1 MRKWMAAVAVMGVI
15 APGAVWA
22 QSGAKAGHDVV
33 NRISAAKAEQMDAAA
48 EKVLKETGT
57 PSASV
62 AVVENGRIV
71 YTHGY
76 GLARLDPPTKAEPY
90 MRYSI
95 GSISK
100 QFTAAALLM
109 LQQEGKLSIDDPV
122 AKYFP
127 DLTDAKNVTIRMLLS
142 HTSGYQDY
150 WPEDYVMPPME
161 KPTNTQHILDVWAK
175 RPLDFAPGTKW
186 QYSNTN
192 YVIAGLIA
200 EKVSGMPLM
209 AFLRERV
216 FKPLDM
222 KDVFDSDKYP
232 LPVTDAAGYQQYAL
246 GPLRPA
252 TPEGPGWMMGA
263 AELAMPAYDLAQW
276 DISLMNRSLMSKQS
290 YDEMFKPVM
299 LKDGQNSH
307 YALGLFVGTRD
318 GHAYLEH
325 SGEVSGFVSE
335 NIVFP
340 KDKAAIVVLTNEM
353 ASPAASAIG
362 RALTPMVLG
371 MPAGH
376 SNAEDAKRAEAQ
388 VMEIFTGLQHG
399 KIDRAKFT
407 DWCNAYFSQQAIE
420 DYKNSLSPLG
430 RPASIQMMSTSLRG
444 GMTFRSFR
452 VMFPNG
458 KNPLTITTF
467 TEPDGKLEQFLV
479 LPVPKV

>member
-1 MRKWMAAVAVMGVI
+1 MRGLVTAAVMICLA
-15 APGAVWA
+15 APVALRA
-22 QSGAKAGHDVV
+22 QGDAHTGQDVV
-33 NRISAAKAEQMDAAA
+33 NRIAPSQAVQMDAAA
-48 EKVLKETGT
+48 EKILKETGT
-57 PSASV
+57 PSASI
-62 AVVENGRIV
+62 AVVENGQIV

-76 GLARLDPPTKAEPY
+76 GLARLKPPMPAEPW
-90 MRYSI
+90 MRYPI

-100 QFTAAALLM
+100 QFTAAAILM
-109 LQQEGKLSIDDPV
+109 LEHEGKMSINDPV
-122 AKYFP
+122 SKYFP

-161 KPTNTQHILDVWAK
+161 KPTTPQHILDVWGK

-192 YVIAGLIA
+192 YVIAGLIV

-209 AFLRERV
+209 QFLRQRI

-222 KDVFDSDKYP
+222 RDVLDSDQHDLGK
-232 LPVTDAAGYQQYAL
+232 TDAEGYHQYAL

-252 TPEGPGWMMGA
+252 AKEGFGWMLGA

-276 DISLMNRSLMSKQS
+276 DISLMNRSLMSPES
-290 YDEMFKPVM
+290 YDQMFTPVF

-307 YALGLFVGTRD
+307 YALGLFVGMRD

-340 KDKAAIVVLTNEM
+340 NDKAAIVVLTNEM
-353 ASPAASAIG
+353 ASPAADAIAH
-362 RALTPMVLG
+362 ALTPLVLG
-371 MPAGH
+371 VPTTNSAAG
-376 SNAEDAKRAEAQ
+376 DAKRSEAQ
-388 VMEIFTGLQHG
+388 AMKVFTGLQRG
-399 KIDRAKFT
+399 KIDRSKFT
-407 DWCNAYFSQQAIE
+407 DWCNAYFDKQAIE
-420 DYKNSLSPLG
+420 DYKNSLGPLG
-430 RPASIQMMSTSLRG
+430 KPASIRLVDKSLRG

-452 VMFPNG
+452 VYFPSG
-458 KNPLTITTF
+458 KNTLTITTF
-467 TEPDGKLEQFLV
+467 TEPNGLIEQFLV
-479 LPVPKV
+479 LPVPTV

>member
-1 MRKWMAAVAVMGVI
+1 MRGFMATVAMI
-15 APGAVWA
+15 CLAAPATLWA
-22 QSGAKAGHDVV
+22 QGDAKAGQDVV
-33 NRISAAKAEQMDAAA
+33 DLIPPSQAAQMDAAA
-48 EKVLKETGT
+48 KKILKEAGT

-62 AVVENGRIV
+62 AIVENGQIV

-76 GLARLDPPTKAEPY
+76 GLARLNPPTPAQPW
-90 MRYSI
+90 MRYPI

-100 QFTAAALLM
+100 QFTAAAILM
-109 LQQEGKLSIDDPV
+109 LEHEGKLSIDDPV
-122 AKYFP
+122 SKYFP
-127 DLTDAKNVTIRMLLS
+127 GLTDAKNVTIKMLLS

-161 KPTNTQHILDVWAK
+161 KPTTPQHILDVWGK

-192 YVIAGLIA
+192 YVIAGLIV

-209 AFLRERV
+209 QFLRERI

-222 KDVFDSDKYP
+222 RDVLDSDQHK
-232 LPVTDAAGYQQYAL
+232 LAKADAAGYQQYAL

-252 TPEGPGWMMGA
+252 TKEGFGWMLGA

-276 DISLMNRSLMSKQS
+276 DISLMDRSLMSPES
-290 YDEMFKPVM
+290 YEQMFTPVL
-299 LKDGQNSH
+299 LKNGQNSH

-353 ASPAASAIG
+353 ASPAAGAIG
-362 RALTPMVLG
+362 RVLTPLVLG
-371 MPAGH
+371 IPVENSHAD
-376 SNAEDAKRAEAQ
+376 DAKRAEAQ
-388 VMEIFTGLQHG
+388 AMKIFTGLQHG

-407 DWCNAYFSQQAIE
+407 DWCNAYFDKQAIK
-420 DYKNSLSPLG
+420 DFKNSLGPLG
-430 RPASIQMMSTSLRG
+430 KPASIQLVDRSLRG
-444 GMTFRSFR
+444 GMTFRAFR
-452 VMFPNG
+452 VYFPNG
-458 KNPLTITTF
+458 KNTLTITTF
-467 TEPDGKLEQFLV
+467 TEPNGKLEQFLV